1 MSASKSLDDAD
12 VTRLSW
18 HPSNRVASS
27 FVLLAALSLKRLDS
41 CFSVCGK
48 RMPFHGLC
56 CADCIRDEFGLWCVK
71 STIELQHFWT
81 QTHTHAHT
89 KKKTTHIHIHPRNCT
104 KFTFHHR
111 TGKEYKLCV
120 CFALLDRSEETS
132 ETQTATG
139 YGNIKEPGNVG
150 LHYFAINHKGK
161 TTSRFV
167 I

>member
-1 MSASKSLDDAD
+1 MGFAARIVYVMSLVFGVLKAQLNYNTFGRKHTL
-12 VTRLSW
+12 TRT
-18 HPSNRVASS
+18 P
-27 FVLLAALSLKRLDS
+27 
-41 CFSVCGK
+41 
-48 RMPFHGLC
+48 
-56 CADCIRDEFGLWCVK
+56 
-71 STIELQHFWT
+71 
-81 QTHTHAHT
+81 